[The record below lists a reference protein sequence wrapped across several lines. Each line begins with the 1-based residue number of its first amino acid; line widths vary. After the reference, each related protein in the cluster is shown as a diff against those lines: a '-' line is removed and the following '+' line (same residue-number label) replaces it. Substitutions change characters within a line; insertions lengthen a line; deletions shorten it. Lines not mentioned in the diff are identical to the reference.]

1 MRVGHQ
7 EIEDRSNEY
16 LKHVLV
22 SRLVDSERDN
32 GLTVVRFG
40 TRTIHLN
47 RMVIPISSQ
56 YLDCPR
62 VYHITEGY
70 RYPIF
75 PSLVVHFWDWVETQV
90 KRSGVLGEACDTLNW
105 ITFESAGYRYDALQE
120 SVYPIA
126 VKDLEIR
133 KPF

>member
-22 SRLVDSERDN
+22 SRLWDSERDN
-32 GLTVVRFG
+32 GFTVVRFG

-47 RMVIPISSQ
+47 RMVIPLSSQ

-62 VYHITEGY
+62 VYYIIDGY
-70 RYPIF
+70 RLPIF
-75 PSLVVHFWDWVETQV
+75 PSLVVHFSGWVETQI
-90 KRSGVLGEACDTLNW
+90 KRSGVLEGACDTLNW
-105 ITFESAGYRYDALQE
+105 ITFEGAGYRYDAVQE
-120 SVYPIA
+120 SSFPIA

-133 KPF
+133 RAF